1 MGNGPPR
8 PGWQRR
14 RADRVFRIEIR
25 AAVGD
30 FFAGGPRIEDRGSM
44 DKIPMT
50 AAGYT
55 VLEKELKFRQQEE
68 RPRIIQQITDAR
80 SHGDL
85 SENAEYHAAK
95 EQQSHNEGRI
105 AELEDKLARAEVI
118 DVSKLSGDTVKFG
131 ATVTLIDEDTDK
143 KAVWQIVGE
152 PEANAKEGRIS
163 ITSPLARA
171 LVGKKKG
178 ANVEVVTPGGAKAYE
193 VVKVEWR

>member
-1 MGNGPPR
+1 M
-8 PGWQRR
+8 
-14 RADRVFRIEIR
+14 E
-25 AAVGD
+25 
-30 FFAGGPRIEDRGSM
+30 
-44 DKIPMT
+44 KIPMT
-50 AAGYT
+50 GAGYA
-55 VLEKELKFRQQEE
+55 VLENELKHRQQVE

-80 SHGDL
+80 THGDL

-95 EQQSHNEGRI
+95 ELQAQNEGRI

-152 PEANAKEGRIS
+152 PEADAKAGKIS

-178 ANVEVVTPGGAKAYE
+178 ANVEVVTPGGAKAFE

>member
-1 MGNGPPR
+1 M
-8 PGWQRR
+8 PG
-14 RADRVFRIEIR
+14 IKPGSCKGGR
-25 AAVGD
+25 AA
-30 FFAGGPRIEDRGSM
+30 GSEVEM

-50 AAGYT
+50 AEGYAQ
-55 VLEKELKFRQQEE
+55 LEKELKQRQSEE

-80 SHGDL
+80 THGDL

-95 EQQSHNEGRI
+95 EEQAHNEGRI

-118 DVSKLSGDTVKFG
+118 DVSKLSGDTV
-131 ATVTLIDEDTDK
+131 TVVDEDTEEK
-143 KAVWQIVGE
+143 KVWQIVGE
-152 PEANAKEGRIS
+152 PEADAKKKRIS

-178 ANVEVVTPGGAKAYE
+178 DSVEVVTPGGAKAFE